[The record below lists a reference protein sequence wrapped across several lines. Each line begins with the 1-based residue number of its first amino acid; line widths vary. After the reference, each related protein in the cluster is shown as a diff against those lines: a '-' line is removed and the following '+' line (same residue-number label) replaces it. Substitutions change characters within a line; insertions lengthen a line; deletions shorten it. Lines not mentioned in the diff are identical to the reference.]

1 VSENIYA
8 TAQCW
13 AMAQRVGVTIAALPP
28 AAREAAFDGTE
39 RCLRAAGSELGVAGE
54 QLDASLTFKCGLFGK
69 SSLTLTLTMV
79 PQPRK

>member
-1 VSENIYA
+1 VSEHIDA

-13 AMAQRVGVTIAALPP
+13 AAAQRVGVKIAALPT
-28 AAREAAFDGTE
+28 ARARQLSTALNVVCV
-39 RCLRAAGSELGVAGE
+39 RLGVN
-54 QLDASLTFKCGLFGK
+54 LVSLVSSSTASLTFKCGLFGK